1 MGKLSRIL
9 FVMTLSLASVT
20 FADKANDEAK
30 SRFKR
35 GADLYDEGN
44 YRGALIEFE
53 RAYQLV
59 PNYKLL
65 YNIGQVHLQL
75 LEYAKAQVA
84 FSRYLKEG
92 GSDVNS
98 SRREE
103 VRGELER
110 VKTRIGRIV
119 VTTAEGA
126 EVLLDDESVGTA
138 PLSQPIVANTGR
150 HTVTVVLPGRAP
162 QSRVIDVAGLETAN
176 VTLGNTVPQETP
188 RDNGNAGNGGPS
200 LVSRQ
205 AAAAPAVKSKGPM
218 IIMWVTTGVLAV
230 TGSIFAGLAFGAAA
244 DLAKAKATLGVP
256 QATLNTVASRTGSM
270 SAVADIFGLAAIVAG
285 GISVWL
291 TVSYLTTDDVAVSV
305 GPGGVTFFAKF

>member
-9 FVMTLSLASVT
+9 FVITLCLASVS
-20 FADKANDEAK
+20 FADKVNDEAK

-44 YRGALIEFE
+44 FRGALIEFE

-84 FSRYLKEG
+84 FARYLKEG

-103 VRGELER
+103 VKAELER

-126 EVLLDDESVGTA
+126 EVLLDDESMGTA

-150 HTVTVVLPGRAP
+150 HTVTVVVPGRPP

-176 VTLGNTVPQETP
+176 VTLGMQQDAP
-188 RDNGNAGNGGPS
+188 RDSGNSGATGPS

-205 AAAAPAVKSKGPM
+205 AATSPAVKTKAPM
-218 IIMWVTTGVLAV
+218 IAMWVVTGALAV
-230 TGSIFAGLAFGAAA
+230 TGSIFAGVAFGAAG
-244 DLAKAKATLGVP
+244 DLAKAKATIGVP
-256 QATLNTVASRTGSM
+256 QATLNAGAARTGSM
-270 SAVADIFGLAAIVAG
+270 AALADVLGLAAIAAG
-285 GISVWL
+285 GISLWL
-291 TVSYLTTDDVAVSV
+291 TISYLSSDDVAVSM
-305 GPGGVTFFAKF
+305 GPGGVTVFARF